1 MPNGPALVPQPWHL
15 AEPPPPLPPS
25 TAPPLLLLL
34 HRDQPL
40 PEGQRAALALS
51 LSPAERQRLSAYRR
65 PADQERFLLARAS
78 LRVLLGHWLALPPA
92 AVTFRL
98 GPHGKPHGDQPGAP
112 AFNLSHAGDLI
123 LLAVHASQPV
133 GVDVERQ
140 RPELDWPAIVRR
152 VLAPAELAQ
161 LLALPEAHQPSAFLA
176 AWCRLEARLKARGL
190 GLGQLQRLH
199 AEGPAAPPE
208 HLWEVAVPPGHA
220 AALAV
225 AALPSMPACRM

>member
-78 LRVLLGHWLALPPA
+78 LRVKIPMSGAVESLNVAAAA
-92 AVTFRL
+92 AVCLFET
-98 GPHGKPHGDQPGAP
+98 A
-112 AFNLSHAGDLI
+112 
-123 LLAVHASQPV
+123 
-133 GVDVERQ
+133 RQ
-140 RPELDWPAIVRR
+140 RSSKSL
-152 VLAPAELAQ
+152 
-161 LLALPEAHQPSAFLA
+161 S
-176 AWCRLEARLKARGL
+176 
-190 GLGQLQRLH
+190 
-199 AEGPAAPPE
+199 
-208 HLWEVAVPPGHA
+208 
-220 AALAV
+220 
-225 AALPSMPACRM
+225 